1 MGTGDYSKYIT
12 FLLENNNINY
22 VGYIVTEVTN
32 SMNSDERKVWGFN
45 NYTYRK
51 EDTLVIVGISQ
62 KSEKSVLEALVK
74 NGFHNVITPLWPYIF
89 DTNIKEII

>member
-62 KSEKSVLEALVK
+62 KSEKVCWK
-74 NGFHNVITPLWPYIF
+74 H
-89 DTNIKEII
+89 